1 MSKEYDLYDSAYSSK
16 HIGNVVAY
24 TDFLFIRKE

>member
-1 MSKEYDLYDSAYSSK
+1 MSKEYDLYDSTYSFR
-16 HIGNVVAY
+16 HIGNGAVY